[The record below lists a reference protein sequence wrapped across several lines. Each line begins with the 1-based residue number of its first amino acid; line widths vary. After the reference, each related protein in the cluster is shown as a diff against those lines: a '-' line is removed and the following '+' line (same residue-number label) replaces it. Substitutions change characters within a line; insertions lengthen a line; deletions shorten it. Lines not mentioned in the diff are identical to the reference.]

1 MTQNQ
6 TPTPTTPI
14 TPSNEK
20 MSARDFLADHLDKLA
35 LVFWFIAAEASNLN
49 PTIAVGGGL
58 VVFVVL
64 VAYSILRKQDESKL
78 KVELE
83 KMRVQSEQN
92 RLWIENVGRPHPEME
107 REMASRQGKLSAY
120 AAMISACEKS
130 SRDETLSEQERLVYA
145 KMEKRLSDMMEA
157 VVRP

>member
-1 MTQNQ
+1 
-6 TPTPTTPI
+6 
-14 TPSNEK
+14 
-20 MSARDFLADHLDKLA
+20 
-35 LVFWFIAAEASNLN
+35 
-49 PTIAVGGGL
+49 
-58 VVFVVL
+58 
-64 VAYSILRKQDESKL
+64 
-78 KVELE
+78 
-83 KMRVQSEQN
+83 
-92 RLWIENVGRPHPEME
+92 ME